1 MEALLV
7 RQRYVKVK
15 NNDFSLFSFLFFPV
29 VTQEESSGAEAS
41 KSMVMIVAV
50 LVGILGT
57 VALGLVLAVVVLG
70 RRRRYA
76 AVNKGAQLIV
86 AEEM

>member
-1 MEALLV
+1 
-7 RQRYVKVK
+7 
-15 NNDFSLFSFLFFPV
+15 
-29 VTQEESSGAEAS
+29 
-41 KSMVMIVAV
+41 MVMIVAV

-57 VALGLVLAVVVLG
+57 VALGLIIAVVVLG

-76 AVNKGAQLIV
+76 ALNKGAKLIV

>member
-1 MEALLV
+1 MV

-41 KSMVMIVAV
+41 NSMVMIVAV

-57 VALGLVLAVVVLG
+57 VALGLVIAVVVLG

>member
-1 MEALLV
+1 MLTRPKTSVFLAQK
-7 RQRYVKVK
+7 R
-15 NNDFSLFSFLFFPV
+15 LFMRERK

-41 KSMVMIVAV
+41 NSMVMIVAV

>member
-1 MEALLV
+1 
-7 RQRYVKVK
+7 
-15 NNDFSLFSFLFFPV
+15 
-29 VTQEESSGAEAS
+29 
-41 KSMVMIVAV
+41 MVMIVAV

-57 VALGLVLAVVVLG
+57 VALGLVIAVVVLG

-76 AVNKGAQLIV
+76 AVKKGAQLIV

>member
-1 MEALLV
+1 MV

-15 NNDFSLFSFLFFPV
+15 NNDFSLLFFPV
-29 VTQEESSGAEAS
+29 VTQEESNGAEAS
-41 KSMVMIVAV
+41 NSMVMIVAV